1 MDWLLTDGDG
11 IFTFWMLVFAG
22 CNVLRGAYCL
32 VIRDRRDR
40 RAVGEVITGGLHPVR
55 ASFLLGGTD
64 SAAMTAVCALADD
77 GVLRVSADGGL
88 RHTHRGRPQT
98 SPALKELSEE
108 LRRTPR
114 GETTKLYEIR
124 ESFRF
129 DRFRMLV
136 AAESPS
142 VRTKASGRSQTL
154 MMVAATVIALGMGFH
169 AGPANASVPF
179 LPEADRTVWLY
190 VCMGFWF
197 AGSGVA
203 ALWPSERRRRWKA
216 LDAYCRGRQA
226 VPRSALPATTYEAIV
241 RSGVRPPPPPPPAPP
256 TRTPGRTPGR
266 TRNPDGS
273 WSDGVE
279 VDSSCGSCGG
289 CGGD

>member
-1 MDWLLTDGDG
+1 MDWLLTEGDG
-11 IFTFWMLVFAG
+11 IFTLWALLFAA
-22 CNVLRGAYCL
+22 CNALRAAYCL
-32 VIRDRRDR
+32 ALRDRRDR
-40 RAVGEVITGGLHPVR
+40 RTVGEVLRRGLHPVR

-64 SAAMTAVCALADD
+64 AAAMTAVCALVDD
-77 GVLRVSADGGL
+77 GVLRVSSDGGL

-98 SPALKELSEE
+98 SPALKALSEE

-114 GETTKLYEIR
+114 GETAKLYEIR
-124 ESFRF
+124 EAARF
-129 DRFRMLV
+129 ERFRTLV
-136 AAESPS
+136 AEESPS
-142 VRTKASGRSQTL
+142 VRTTASGRSQTL
-154 MMVAATVIALGMGFH
+154 VMVAATVIPFAMGFH
-169 AGPANASVPF
+169 AGPTNASVPF

-203 ALWPSERRRRWKA
+203 ALWPSERRRRWRR

-226 VPRSALPATTYEAIV
+226 VPRSALPAQTHEAIA

-256 TRTPGRTPGR
+256 ARTRGR

-273 WSDGVE
+273 WSDAVE
-279 VDSSCGSCGG
+279 VDSSCSSCGG

>member
-1 MDWLLTDGDG
+1 MDWLLTDGEG
-11 IFTFWMLVFAG
+11 ILAFWALVFGA
-22 CNVLRGAYCL
+22 CNVLRGAHCL
-32 VIRDRRDR
+32 ALRDRRDR
-40 RAVGEVITGGLHPVR
+40 RTVREVITGGLHPVR

-64 SAAMTAVCALADD
+64 AASMTAVCALVDD

-98 SPALKELSEE
+98 SPALKALSEE
-108 LRRTPR
+108 MRRTPR
-114 GETTKLYEIR
+114 GGTTELYEIR
-124 ESFRF
+124 ESARF
-129 DRFRMLV
+129 DRFRTLV
-136 AAESPS
+136 AEESPS
-142 VRTKASGRSQTL
+142 LRTTASGWSQTL
-154 MMVAATVIALGMGFH
+154 MVGAATVTAFCMLVH
-169 AGPANASVPF
+169 AGPTNASVPF

-197 AGSGVA
+197 AGTGVA
-203 ALWPSERRRRWKA
+203 ALWPSERRRRWKR
-216 LDAYCRGRQA
+216 LDAYCRDRQA
-226 VPRSALPATTYEAIV
+226 VPRSALPATTYEAVV

-256 TRTPGRTPGR
+256 PRTTRGR

-273 WSDGVE
+273 WSDAVE